1 MTGPLSFVV
10 TLGLLWLGGLGHTS
24 SETAPA
30 SRSAF
35 RTGRSG
41 GSRSSYISKRKCVT
55 RAAWASGAPPRRDTW

>member
-41 GSRSSYISKRKCVT
+41 GIEVELHLET
-55 RAAWASGAPPRRDTW
+55 